1 MTTSASTTADPTTGP
16 AIDADD
22 LRTAERGLKFAA
34 VVTVVTGLFFAVAS
48 TAPTD
53 AAVRQLLDVVFFRF
67 GDGPAE
73 LSDSHH
79 LVNAILGGVMVG
91 WGVTVWLVVDRLLAL
106 APREVGRILLVGLAA
121 WFVVDS
127 TGSVASG
134 GWLNAVPLNVAFFA
148 VFLVPLRR
156 LR

>member
-1 MTTSASTTADPTTGP
+1 MTSMTPTTDQRP
-16 AIDADD
+16 PIEEDVLAS
-22 LRTAERGLKFAA
+22 AEWGLKFAA

-48 TAPTD
+48 TGPTD
-53 AAVRQLLDVVFFRF
+53 AVLRQLLDLVFFRL

-73 LSDSHH
+73 LEDSHH

-91 WGVTVWLVVDRLLAL
+91 WGVSMWLIVDRLLRL
-106 APREVGRILLVGLAA
+106 APREVGRLLFVGLIS

-134 GWLNAVPLNVAFFA
+134 GWLNAVPLNVGFLAM
-148 VFLVPLRR
+148 FLVPLRH

>member
-1 MTTSASTTADPTTGP
+1 MTTSVSPDPPTV
-16 AIDADD
+16 DAAT
-22 LRTAERGLKFAA
+22 LRSAERGLKAA
-34 VVTVVTGLFFAVAS
+34 AIMTIATGLFFAVAS

-53 AAVRQLLDVVFFRF
+53 AAVRQLLDLVFFRL

-91 WGVTVWLVVDRLLAL
+91 WGVMIWLLVDRLLPV
-106 APREVGRILLVGLAA
+106 APRELKHILLVGLVA

-127 TGSVASG
+127 TGSIASG
-134 GWLNAVPLNVAFFA
+134 GWPNAVLNVGFLG

-156 LR
+156 LP